1 MSSTLPRIASVKL
14 LLLSQLLSFLSFS
27 QFRLLEGDKINKIAF
42 WLCHVLW
49 EERHQGI
56 EQLQQEKEEN
66 FLRSVM
72 NFCSKF

>member
-14 LLLSQLLSFLSFS
+14 LFSYHLSFLSFS
-27 QFRLLEGDKINKIAF
+27 QLRLLEGDKINKIAF
-42 WLCHVLW
+42 WLCHVLR

-66 FLRSVM
+66 FSGSVM
-72 NFCSKF
+72 NFYSKF